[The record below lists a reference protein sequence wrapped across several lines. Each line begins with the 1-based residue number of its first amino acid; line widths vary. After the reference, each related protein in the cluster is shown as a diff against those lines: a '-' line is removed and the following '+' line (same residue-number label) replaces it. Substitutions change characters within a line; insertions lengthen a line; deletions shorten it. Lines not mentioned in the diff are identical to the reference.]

1 MGGDFGRVAEANG
14 ELEPM
19 NDAKPVTLVVA
30 SVGFVSETLSTGADE
45 LPAADERAD
54 SGDEADGKDGEVG
67 DALLNVENMF
77 WPLTDAN
84 GELDEA

>member
-1 MGGDFGRVAEANG
+1 LFNLKPMGGDFGRAAEANG

-19 NDAKPVTLVVA
+19 YDAKPVNFVVA
-30 SVGFVSETLSTGADE
+30 SVGFVTSETLSTDADE

-77 WPLTDAN
+77 
-84 GELDEA
+84 